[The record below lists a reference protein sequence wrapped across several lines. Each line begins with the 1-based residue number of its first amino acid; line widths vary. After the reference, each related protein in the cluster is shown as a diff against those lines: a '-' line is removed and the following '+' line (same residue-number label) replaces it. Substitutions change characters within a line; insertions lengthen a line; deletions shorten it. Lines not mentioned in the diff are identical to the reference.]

1 MKRAFWPALLAVVAF
16 AVILIARIPAAW
28 VVPQAS
34 AARFC
39 ASLDGTMWS
48 GSCVGLTVGGRALG
62 DVSWELHPLRLA
74 AGRLAAHVT
83 LAHGMTSA
91 GGDVELGLGGRITL
105 RNLLADGPLDAALIP
120 GLPVT
125 LRGTA
130 HVELALVQIQ
140 HGIIRELRGRIEA
153 HDLEDRSGNDTA
165 LGSYLV
171 SFPGG
176 SGPPTGTVRDLDG
189 PLAVEATL
197 RLTAQPGFELEG
209 FIAPRKGAAPEIVNN
224 IRLFGSP
231 DASGRRPFSMSGT
244 F

>member
-1 MKRAFWPALLAVVAF
+1 VKRAFWPALLAVVAF
-16 AVILIARIPAAW
+16 AVILIARIPVAW

-34 AARFC
+34 TARFC
-39 ASLDGTMWS
+39 ASLDGTVWS
-48 GSCVGLTVGGRALG
+48 GSCVGLSVGGRALG

-140 HGIIRELRGRIEA
+140 HGIIRELQGRIEA

-189 PLAVEATL
+189 PLAVEGTL

>member
-1 MKRAFWPALLAVVAF
+1 VKRAFWPALLAVVAF
-16 AVILIARIPAAW
+16 AVILIARIPVAW

-34 AARFC
+34 AARLC
-39 ASLDGTMWS
+39 ASLDGTVWS
-48 GSCVGLTVGGRALG
+48 GSCVGLSVGGRALG

-140 HGIIRELRGRIEA
+140 HGIIRELQGRIEA

-189 PLAVEATL
+189 PLAVEGTL
-197 RLTAQPGFELEG
+197 RLTAPPGFELEG

>member
-16 AVILIARIPAAW
+16 AVILIARIPVAW

-39 ASLDGTMWS
+39 ASLDGTVWS
-48 GSCVGLTVGGRALG
+48 GSCVGLSVGGRALG

-120 GLPVT
+120 SLPVT

-140 HGIIRELRGRIEA
+140 HGIIRELQGRIEA

-189 PLAVEATL
+189 PLAVEGTL

>member
-1 MKRAFWPALLAVVAF
+1 VKRAFWPALLAAVAF
-16 AVILIARIPAAW
+16 AVIFMARIPAAW
-28 VVPQAS
+28 VVPQAT

-39 ASLDGTMWS
+39 TSLDGTVWS
-48 GSCVGLTVGGRALG
+48 GNCAGLTFGGRALG
-62 DVSWELHPLRLA
+62 DLSWDLHPLRLV
-74 AGRLAAHVT
+74 AGRLGAHVT
-83 LAHGMTSA
+83 LAHSTTSA
-91 GGDVELGLGGRITL
+91 RGDVELGFGGRITL
-105 RNLLADGPLDAALIP
+105 RNLLVDGPLDAALVP
-120 GLPVT
+120 GVPTT

-130 HVELALVQIQ
+130 HVDLVLAQIQ
-140 HGIIRELRGRIEA
+140 HGIIRELQGRIEA

-165 LGSYLV
+165 LGSYVV

-176 SGPPTGTVRDLDG
+176 SSPPTGTVRDLDG
-189 PLAVEATL
+189 PLAVEGTL

>member
-1 MKRAFWPALLAVVAF
+1 VKRAFWPALLAAVAF
-16 AVILIARIPAAW
+16 AVIVIARIPAAW
-28 VVPQAS
+28 VVPQAT

-39 ASLDGTMWS
+39 ASLDGTVWS
-48 GSCVGLTVGGRALG
+48 GNCAGLTFGGRALG
-62 DVSWELHPLRLA
+62 DVGWDLHPLRLA
-74 AGRLAAHVT
+74 AGKLAAHVT
-83 LAHGMTSA
+83 LGHGMASA
-91 GGDVELGLGGRITL
+91 RGDLEFGLGGRITL

-120 GLPVT
+120 GVPAT
-125 LRGTA
+125 LRGTL
-130 HVELALVQIQ
+130 HVDLALAQIQ
-140 HGIIRELRGRIEA
+140 HGIIRELQGRIEA

-189 PLAVEATL
+189 PLAVEGTL

-209 FIAPRKGAAPEIVNN
+209 FIAPRKGAAPEVVNN

>member
-1 MKRAFWPALLAVVAF
+1 VKRAFWPALLAVVAF
-16 AVILIARIPAAW
+16 AVILIARIPVAW

-34 AARFC
+34 AARLC
-39 ASLDGTMWS
+39 ASLDGTVWS
-48 GSCVGLTVGGRALG
+48 GSCVGLSVGGRALG

-120 GLPVT
+120 SLPVT

-140 HGIIRELRGRIEA
+140 HGIIRELQGRIEA

-189 PLAVEATL
+189 PLAVEGTL

>member
-16 AVILIARIPAAW
+16 AVILIARIPVAW

-34 AARFC
+34 AARLC
-39 ASLDGTMWS
+39 ASLDGTVWS
-48 GSCVGLTVGGRALG
+48 GSCVGLSVGGRALG

-140 HGIIRELRGRIEA
+140 HGIIRELQGRIEA

-189 PLAVEATL
+189 PLAVEGTL

>member
-1 MKRAFWPALLAVVAF
+1 VKRAFWPALLAVVAF
-16 AVILIARIPAAW
+16 AVILIARIPVAW

-39 ASLDGTMWS
+39 ASLDGTVWS
-48 GSCVGLTVGGRALG
+48 GSCVGLSVGGRALG

-140 HGIIRELRGRIEA
+140 HGIIRELQGRIEA

-189 PLAVEATL
+189 PLAVEGTL

>member
-1 MKRAFWPALLAVVAF
+1 VKRAFWPALLAVVAF
-16 AVILIARIPAAW
+16 AVILIARIPVAW

-34 AARFC
+34 AARLC
-39 ASLDGTMWS
+39 ASLDGTVWS
-48 GSCVGLTVGGRALG
+48 GSCVGLSVGGRALG

-91 GGDVELGLGGRITL
+91 GGDVELGLAGRITL

-140 HGIIRELRGRIEA
+140 HGIIRELQGRIEA

-189 PLAVEATL
+189 PLAVEGTL

>member
-16 AVILIARIPAAW
+16 AVILIARIPVAW
-28 VVPQAS
+28 VVPRAS

-39 ASLDGTMWS
+39 ASLDGTVWS
-48 GSCVGLTVGGRALG
+48 GSCVGLSVGGRALG

-140 HGIIRELRGRIEA
+140 HGIIRELQGRIEA

-171 SFPGG
+171 NFPGG
-176 SGPPTGTVRDLDG
+176 GGPPTGTVRDLDG
-189 PLAVEATL
+189 PLAVEGTL

>member
-1 MKRAFWPALLAVVAF
+1 VKRAFWPALLAVVAF
-16 AVILIARIPAAW
+16 AVILIARIPVAW

-34 AARFC
+34 AARYC
-39 ASLDGTMWS
+39 ASLDGTVWS
-48 GSCVGLTVGGRALG
+48 GSCVGLSVGGRALG

-140 HGIIRELRGRIEA
+140 HGIIRELQGRIEA

-189 PLAVEATL
+189 PLAVEGTL

>member
-1 MKRAFWPALLAVVAF
+1 VKRAFWPALLAVVAF
-16 AVILIARIPAAW
+16 AVILIARIPVAW

-34 AARFC
+34 AARLC
-39 ASLDGTMWS
+39 ASLDGTVWS
-48 GSCVGLTVGGRALG
+48 GSCVGLSVGGRALG

-140 HGIIRELRGRIEA
+140 HGIIRELQGRIEA

-189 PLAVEATL
+189 PLAVEGTL

>member
-1 MKRAFWPALLAVVAF
+1 MKRAFWPVLLAAVAF
-16 AVILIARIPAAW
+16 AVIFIARIPAGW
-28 VVPQAS
+28 VVPQAT

-39 ASLDGTMWS
+39 TSLDGTVWS
-48 GSCVGLTVGGRALG
+48 GSCAGLTFGGRALG
-62 DVSWELHPLRLA
+62 DLSWDLHPLRIA

-83 LAHGMTSA
+83 LAHGVTSA
-91 GGDVELGLGGRITL
+91 RGDVELGLGGRITL
-105 RNLLADGPLDAALIP
+105 RNLVVDGPLDAALIP
-120 GLPVT
+120 GVPAT

-130 HVELALVQIQ
+130 HVDLALAQIQ
-140 HGIIRELRGRIEA
+140 HGIIRELQGRIEA

-165 LGSYLV
+165 LGSYVV

-189 PLAVEATL
+189 PLAVEGTL

-209 FIAPRKGAAPEIVNN
+209 FIAPRKDAAPEIVNN

>member
-16 AVILIARIPAAW
+16 AVILIARIPVAW

-39 ASLDGTMWS
+39 ASLDGTVWS
-48 GSCVGLTVGGRALG
+48 GSCVGLSVGGRALG

-140 HGIIRELRGRIEA
+140 HGIIRELQGRIEA

-189 PLAVEATL
+189 PLAVEGTL